1 MPARKPKSK
10 IIEGRFISTAPA
22 PSIDNPHPHAGGILV
37 DNDRVDIDLVDELEG
52 NLEAFVLHAQQVIE
66 EGDTKLGALL
76 LAKRRAV
83 RDAIAFL
90 KDLSISCPVC
100 RGKDDEEKKA
110 CAFCKGEAMLK
121 PRIVAVFERA

>member
-10 IIEGRFISTAPA
+10 IIEGRFMQKEPIETVELPE
-22 PSIDNPHPHAGGILV
+22 
-37 DNDRVDIDLVDELEG
+37 RVDIDLVDELEG

-83 RDAIAFL
+83 REAIAFL

-100 RGKDDEEKKA
+100 RGKDAEEKVA
-110 CAFCKGEAMLK
+110 CVFCRGEAMLK